1 MISDQRANDAS
12 ILSSGAADRQSG
24 TTGGRASRLLTSRST
39 APATSSGLGRDVIA
53 VIDRRTLGRDV
64 LTRSFELAGGCRNIT
79 AFSNI
84 DEWLLDG
91 SVHETS
97 AVLLGVGDADSG
109 DPEVAGDLRRLAE
122 CHPDIPVIVIGD
134 RDDATQVVAILSQ
147 GASGYIPTSMSL
159 TAAVGAISLVIAG
172 GVFVPASALLDSGH
186 TDTGLSARPE
196 AQFGLTERQGA
207 IADRIAQGKPNKIIA
222 YELNLSE
229 STVKVH
235 IRTIMKKL
243 EARNRTEVAFKLHAV
258 QRRPA
263 ARAF

>member
-1 MISDQRANDAS
+1 MVSDQTADDAS
-12 ILSSGAADRQSG
+12 ILSSGAVDWHSG
-24 TTGGRASRLLTSRST
+24 TIDDRAPRLLTSRST
-39 APATSSGLGRDVIA
+39 AVATSSGRGREAIA

-64 LTRSFELAGGCRNIT
+64 LTRSFELAGRCRNVI

-84 DEWLLDG
+84 DEWLTDG
-91 SVHETS
+91 SAHETS
-97 AVLLGVGDADSG
+97 AVLLGVGDADSN

-147 GASGYIPTSMSL
+147 GARGYIPTSMSL
-159 TAAVGAISLVIAG
+159 SAAVGAISLVIAG
-172 GVFVPASALLDSGH
+172 GVFVPASALLDSGNPG
-186 TDTGLSARPE
+186 TGQSARPE
-196 AQFGLTERQGA
+196 AQFGLTERQGV

-222 YELNLSE
+222 YELDLSE

-235 IRTIMKKL
+235 VRTIMKKL
-243 EARNRTEVAFKLHAV
+243 EARNRTEVAFKLHAA